1 MLNPKDY
8 TFELP
13 KSLIAQTPLK
23 HRSDSKLLY
32 FDGSQILD
40 TIFNCLP
47 DIIDENA
54 LLVFNDTLVRN
65 SRYVFEYNGTL
76 SEIFFIKS
84 TKLNTYE
91 VFLRKSSKFKIGN
104 TYNTP
109 DFDFK
114 VLSKSE
120 NIARIEVFC
129 NSLADILEDKGQ
141 VPLPP
146 YIKVENP
153 NDFKKRYQTVYAKKG
168 DSIAA
173 PTAGLHFDKKLL
185 DKLIHSGV
193 EFAFVN
199 LTVGLGTFAPL
210 TQENIKSS
218 TLHSENYEI
227 TSLNAEILNNA
238 KTKGKKIISVGTTTL
253 RCLQSAFDFETNQ
266 FVSKTDSTNIFLY
279 PPFNDF
285 VVDGLITNFHLPES
299 SLFMLI
305 CAFVGRDQALN
316 IYQHAIEKEYRFYSF
331 GDACLFMR

>member
-8 TFELP
+8 SFELP
-13 KSLIAQTPLK
+13 KSLIAQTPLTN
-23 HRSDSKLLY
+23 RSDSKLLY
-32 FDGSQILD
+32 FNNSQIVD

-47 DIIDENA
+47 DLIDENV

-84 TKLNTYE
+84 TQLNTYE

-104 TYNTP
+104 EYTTP

-114 VLSKSE
+114 VVSKYD
-120 NIARIEVFC
+120 NIAIIEVLC
-129 NSLADILEDKGQ
+129 KNLSDILEDKGQ
-141 VPLPP
+141 IPLPP

-168 DSIAA
+168 ESIAA
-173 PTAGLHFDKKLL
+173 PTAGLHFDKNLL
-185 DKLIHSGV
+185 DKLLHSGV

-210 TQENIKSS
+210 TPENIKSS
-218 TLHSENYEI
+218 TLHSETYEI
-227 TSLNAEILNNA
+227 TKLNAEILNNA
-238 KTKGKKIISVGTTTL
+238 KIKGKKIISVGTTTL
-253 RCLQSAFDFETNQ
+253 RCLQSAFDFEENQ
-266 FVSKTDSTNIFLY
+266 FVAKTDLTNIFLY
-279 PPFNDF
+279 PPFNNF

-305 CAFVGRDQALN
+305 CAFVGRNNALN

-331 GDACLFMR
+331 GDACLFIR